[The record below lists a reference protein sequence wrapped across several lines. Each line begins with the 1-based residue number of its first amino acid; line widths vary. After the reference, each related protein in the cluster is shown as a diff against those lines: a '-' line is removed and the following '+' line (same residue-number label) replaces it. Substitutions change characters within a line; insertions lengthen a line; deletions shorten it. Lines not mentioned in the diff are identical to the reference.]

1 MRHSIH
7 FATLWLSKAG
17 ICWSLS
23 FETCALER
31 YSTTVF
37 PFDYPQAILI
47 TFVYSPGIINNAVII
62 ALSRLGTSNCPAH
75 RPFTVLHLHHHSD
88 STIHPP
94 PLPCHFSPQATHN
107 LHQNWTLS
115 PTARHLRS
123 LLFRICVPRRTNSR
137 TTLETTTNP
146 RGSEIPPIRRC
157 SVSEV

>member
-17 ICWSLS
+17 IFWSLS

-31 YSTTVF
+31 YSTAFF
-37 PFDYPQAILI
+37 PFVYPQAILI
-47 TFVYSPGIINNAVII
+47 TFICSPGIINGAVII
-62 ALSRLGTSNCPAH
+62 ALSRLGTSNCPTH
-75 RPFTVLHLHHHSD
+75 RSFTVLHLLHCPD
-88 STIHPP
+88 GAIHPP
-94 PLPCHFSPQATHN
+94 SLPCHFSPQATHN
-107 LHQNWTLS
+107 IHQNWTLS
-115 PTARHLRS
+115 PTARHLRG
-123 LLFRICVPRRTNSR
+123 LHLRICFPRRTNSR